1 MPHNSSFSPQTVLA
15 PYIGLW
21 SIPAKDHVYAQTA
34 PALTRPLD
42 LPLPEGAK
50 ITAYPIV
57 ANYFFSYP
65 QQSQSPQQSQQA
77 TQSYYPSQS
86 QYPQQTEFQQPPRP
100 LPYGESPQTQYYP
113 STSHNLKDQ
122 SVSKSLAGADAESR
136 QAGQPLFFLDI
147 CILQKTGIITGQPLY
162 RHHQIVVVPWVQH
175 WQCNWLLCD

>member
-65 QQSQSPQQSQQA
+65 QQSQNPQQSQQA

-136 QAGQPLFFLDI
+136 QAGQPLFFLHI

-175 WQCNWLLCD
+175 

>member
-1 MPHNSSFSPQTVLA
+1 MPHNGSFSPQTVLA
-15 PYIGLW
+15 PYIGVW
-21 SIPAKDHVYAQTA
+21 SIPAKNHVNTQTA

-77 TQSYYPSQS
+77 TQAYYPSQS

-100 LPYGESPQTQYYP
+100 LPYGESPRTQYHP

-122 SVSKSLAGADAESR
+122 SVSKAGADTQSR
-136 QAGQPLFFLDI
+136 QAGR
-147 CILQKTGIITGQPLY
+147 PLY

-175 WQCNWLLCD
+175 WQCNWLLCDQQCKRESQNIFPIK